1 MQGFSNLFKTSALL
15 VLLLLSACENGS
27 SNGNGNGQNSGGTPS
42 DTIPDSFA
50 FNVQENA
57 DLGSLIVSDPVIIS
71 GIDGATPITIEGGEY
86 SIDGGEFTDQAG
98 DIEAG
103 QEIVIR
109 VRTPEEFST
118 ATQVTVT
125 IGGVSAGFSVTTL
138 AEDVAPD
145 ALGFVAQPNVERN
158 QVIVSNA
165 FTING
170 INTSAPISITGGEYS
185 IDGGEFVAT
194 EGVIA
199 SGQTV
204 AVRVQASPDFATTR
218 TATLTIGGVS
228 GSFTVTTVAEDQ
240 TPTDFA
246 FNERTGVNLNSTIES
261 NPITVSGINSSAPIS
276 INGGEY
282 AIDDGPFTDQPGL
295 VQAGQSVVVRV
306 RSANNFS
313 STVQALL
320 TVGDVS
326 GAFAVTTLNEVII
339 PPDTTP
345 NAFEFA
351 PQTNAERATTVNSN
365 AVTITGINTPAPIA
379 ITQGEYAIN
388 SGNFTA
394 ASTTIAPGQSVV
406 VRLTT
411 SDDFSTRNAATLTIG
426 GISADFSVTTLAA
439 DTTPET
445 FSFNAQADV
454 ERNQAVES
462 EAVTIEG
469 INTGAAIT
477 ISNGEYAIDGG
488 AFTAADGTIEAG
500 QSVVIRV
507 SASNEFST
515 TTTATLTIGGISADF
530 SVTTLAADTLPT
542 AFSFN
547 AEADALPGST
557 VSSNPITIEG
567 INTGSAITISNGEY
581 AIDGGAFTASAGEIA
596 PGQQVVVRLVAA
608 NSFSTSTTATLT
620 IGGVSA
626 NFEATTVAE
635 DTSPDAF
642 SFAPLTGAV
651 FNEVVVSDA
660 ITVVGINS
668 SAAIAISGGE
678 YALDGGSFTSSAG
691 EVNANQSV
699 VVRVT
704 AANTFNTPTTATLTI
719 GGVSGQFT
727 ATTVADSQAPSAVID
742 FPLPNAYTTHN
753 SIRVRGRASD
763 AEGNVIT
770 SVQVNG
776 IEATSTDGF
785 ATWSANLT
793 LTEGDNSIT
802 VTAQDQSDN
811 INNNADSA
819 EIFYR
824 SDEDFFEPTAAVLDT
839 LGNQAYVI
847 DRQQMNLSQVDLD
860 SGARSI
866 LAGEMPNSDGLA
878 VGTGP
883 ELSDARGLAV
893 DLVTNRAYVS
903 DVSEDT
909 VFSID
914 LATGDRTVLSGFAS
928 SGLVGTGPS
937 FMFPATLALD
947 STNNRLLVLDEGS
960 QVLALISINIAT
972 GNRTVIAN
980 ASTGSGVDFDSPTS
994 FVLDSDN
1001 NRALVID
1008 GSTLLSVDLDTG
1020 NRTVLSGNDR
1030 DNGDALVGSGDT
1042 FTNPTAI
1049 ALDSI
1054 NSRVFIGDVDE
1065 DENGAIIEVD
1075 LATGNRT
1082 VFANATLGNGPIPL
1096 APQSMALDNNTNR
1109 LLVLDSNYGLI
1120 AADLTSANRTAI
1132 RERVGSGPDLE
1143 ELRAPALDRE
1153 HNRLFVLDGNEID
1166 QSIYAVDL
1174 TTGERSVFS
1183 SNSVGTGTDIVLL
1196 ESLKIDADND
1206 RLLAVDHL
1214 GRRVIAIDLDSGDRS
1229 ILVDG
1234 TTGTGTELLEP
1245 FDFVVDT
1252 SNNRVL
1258 AADLAQSA
1266 VLGLDLITANREIV
1280 TGENFDT
1287 NETIGSGI
1295 EIFAPLVLDLAPTPG
1310 TGLLIDDGVDALYEF
1325 DLTTGDRTI
1334 VTGANINT
1342 GDITGSGPDLIL
1354 PIALAVDNTNNRAYL
1369 LDQDGNFIVSVDL
1382 TSGDRT
1388 LITGTNPLDDS
1399 PTGFG
1404 PDLNLPFGLEFDA
1417 EANLLFVTNFDAI
1430 MAVDLVTGNRI
1441 LISDGALLNNRFAF

>member
-454 ERNQAVES
+454 ERNQTVES